1 MFINQIVFSGT
12 TDRDAQTNT
21 FKETQKV
28 TNFSL
33 CYKKTYQSKETTL
46 WMNVSAFGEASKEA
60 AKIRAGDNVLVTGSL
75 SVYKTKD
82 GDFKTSITAQTV
94 SIIKQDI
101 PENTEWQ
108 NPEIV
113 GTSFDIPF

>member
-1 MFINQIVFSGT
+1 MYINQVTFSGT
-12 TDRDAQTNT
+12 TDRDSQTNT

-75 SVYKTKD
+75 SVYKSKD
-82 GDFKTSITAQTV
+82 GEFKTSITAQTV

-101 PENTEWQ
+101 PEISNEPGPDLSLDD
-108 NPEIV
+108 N
-113 GTSFDIPF
+113 SIPF